1 MLEYLLALL
10 NVFGSGIL
18 SINYFTKI
26 LIIYKTVIKQMKLM
40 NSYFINPHKEFQ
52 ISFCPF
58 KSHFNSLYID
68 ILPLLKT
75 VG

>member
-26 LIIYKTVIKQMKLM
+26 LIIYKTVIKQRKTLK
-40 NSYFINPHKEFQ
+40 NFQVIQLPPKGSDLNPIEYIWGE
-52 ISFCPF
+52 ISR
-58 KSHFNSLYID
+58 
-68 ILPLLKT
+68 
-75 VG
+75 